1 MVTAEPNAGWAAG
14 IGQRSRVKQL
24 AWALKGAPV
33 RKKDLRLNS
42 LTGIAE
48 ARKLRDKVTALM
60 LDAGAHPE
68 DAIVLCVFAEPDLS
82 PKLPLP
88 AEMGIQN
95 GASDLALAAQ
105 SIDKLPIGFLV
116 FVVDRSDPQNPIF
129 GHYRPLIVED
139 PRALELNE
147 KALQA
152 YGRLI
157 QQRQQS

>member
-1 MVTAEPNAGWAAG
+1 MVTTEPNPGWAAG

-42 LTGIAE
+42 LSGIAE

-60 LDAGAHPE
+60 LDAGAQPE
-68 DAIVLCVFAEPDLS
+68 DAVVFCVFAAPDLS
-82 PKLPLP
+82 PKLPVP
-88 AEMGIQN
+88 AMLDVQN

-105 SIDKLPIGFLV
+105 SIEKLPIGLLV
-116 FVVDRSDPQNPIF
+116 FVVDRSEPQNPCF

-139 PRALELNE
+139 PRAIELNE
-147 KALQA
+147 KALQTC
-152 YGRLI
+152 GRLI
-157 QQRQQS
+157 RQGQLS